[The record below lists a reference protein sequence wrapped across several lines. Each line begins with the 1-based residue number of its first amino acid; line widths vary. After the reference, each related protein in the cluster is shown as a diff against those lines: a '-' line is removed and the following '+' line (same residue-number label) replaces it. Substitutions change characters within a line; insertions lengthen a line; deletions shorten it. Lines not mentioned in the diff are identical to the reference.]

1 MLYFV
6 YTACAVVLALIGY
19 VCMPILSF
27 GFAQLPMF
35 FMVAGGM
42 LIGIGVMKRAN
53 YDDNNKGI
61 IGAGAAIVVLC
72 FMYILGVGFFNS
84 EMLNAAK
91 YRALIGEVK
100 KGIFSTDVSP
110 IDITNSRFVDHDMA
124 KILGD
129 KKLHGSMGS
138 QAEFGDYTLQKV
150 GNGFFW
156 IAPLLHSGF
165 FAWNSNSQGTSAYVM
180 VSASNPN
187 DVRLVEKINDKPIR
201 IKYQPNA
208 FFGDDLARHIYMSGY
223 ASVGITDYSFEIDD
237 DGYPYYVVTTYK
249 NSIGF
254 SGEEATGVLVVDVM
268 TGEIKQYSMKDVP
281 AWVDRV
287 EPEEFIRSQ
296 ISNWGEYADGFLNPS
311 NNEKMKLTHKERLN
325 LIYGEDGRAYW
336 YAGLTSVGK
345 DTSMTSFILIDS
357 KTKEVKRY
365 ELTGAQEERAMA
377 SAEGKVQNLGYK
389 ATFPNICNIAGI
401 PTYLMALKD
410 KEGLPKMVAMVSI
423 EDYSVVGVGNNA
435 SDALRDYKNAL
446 SSKGNS
452 IAPSSAAKA
461 FKITTTVLRITNNV
475 RSGNSS
481 FYMVLAG
488 HENKIFVATTDTSPE
503 VAITKEGDKVE
514 VVFDESGD
522 HIVDAKK
529 FRNLK
534 FVLEKTEAQIGIE
547 IRDEAVHVRKDTKKE
562 EKNTDASWERLTPQ
576 EKAELMKN
584 NKKK

>member
-6 YTACAVVLALIGY
+6 YIACVVVLALIGY
-19 VCMPILSF
+19 FCMPILSF
-27 GFAQLPMF
+27 GFAQLPML
-35 FMVAGGM
+35 FMVAGVM
-42 LIGIGVMKRAN
+42 LIGIGVMKRIN
-53 YDDNNKGI
+53 HDDNNKGI

-72 FMYILGVGFFNS
+72 FIYILGVGFFNS

-124 KILGD
+124 KTLGD
-129 KKLHGSMGS
+129 KVLTGSMGS
-138 QAEFGDYTLQKV
+138 KARVGDYTLQKV
-150 GNGFFW
+150 GKGFFW
-156 IAPLLHSGF
+156 IAPLLHRGF
-165 FAWNSNSQGTSAYVM
+165 FSWNSNSEGTPAYIM

-187 DVRLVEKINDKPIR
+187 DVRLVEKINDRPIR

-208 FFGDDLARHIYMSGY
+208 YFGDYLERHIYMSGY
-223 ASVGITDYSFEIDD
+223 ASVGVTDYSFEIDD

-254 SGEEATGVLVVDVM
+254 SGEEATGILVVDAM

-281 AWVDRV
+281 DWVDRV
-287 EPEEFIRSQ
+287 EPEEFVHSQ
-296 ISNWGEYADGFLNPS
+296 ISNWGEYIEGFVNLS
-311 NNEKMKLTHKERLN
+311 HSGKMRLTHETLH
-325 LIYGEDGRAYW
+325 LIYGENGRAYW
-336 YAGLTSVGK
+336 YGGLTSVGP
-345 DTSMTSFILIDS
+345 DSSMTSFLLIDS

-389 ATFPNICNIAGI
+389 AAFPNICNIVGI

-452 IAPSSAAKA
+452 IAPASAAKA
-461 FKITTTVLRITNNV
+461 FKITTTVFRITNNV
-475 RSGNSS
+475 RGGNSS

-503 VAITKEGDKVE
+503 VAITKEGDKIE
-514 VVFDESGD
+514 IVFDESGD
-522 HIVDAKK
+522 HLVDIKK

-534 FVLEKTEAQIGIE
+534 FVLEKTEAQIGVE
-547 IRDEAVHVRKDTKKE
+547 IRDEATQVRKDEKRG

-576 EKAELMKN
+576 EKAELMNN